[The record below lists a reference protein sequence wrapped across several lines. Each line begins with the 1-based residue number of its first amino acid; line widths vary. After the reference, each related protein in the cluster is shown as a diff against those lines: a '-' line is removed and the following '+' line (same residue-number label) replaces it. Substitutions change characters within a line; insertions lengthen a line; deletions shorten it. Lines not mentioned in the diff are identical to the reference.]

1 MDTVQLIIEISV
13 LLGAITTITLGL
25 KRGLSKDINKVME
38 MIEKQTELIKQKD
51 KCECKRYLTDFLT
64 TFEKGEYKSEIQILQ
79 ANETYDHYIKKP
91 EEGGLGGNSW
101 IEDKWNKLMK

>member
-1 MDTVQLIIEISV
+1 MNTAQLIIEISV

-25 KRGLSKDINKVME
+25 KRGLSKDITALVEQISK
-38 MIEKQTELIKQKD
+38 KD

-64 TFEKGEYKSEIQILQ
+64 AIENGEPKSEIQIQ
-79 ANETYDHYIKKP
+79 MATETYDHYFHDLK
-91 EEGGLGGNSW
+91 GNSW